1 MRRRIAFAWVV
12 GLAACGVAPGIT
24 WAQLD
29 ANDSAN
35 KPAEIEP
42 LSGSSLLLDLAFAGQ
57 RMVAVGERGHVML
70 SDDQGASWRQAKSV
84 PTRVLLTAVFFVDS
98 EYGWAVGHDET
109 ILNTADGGETWTRSH
124 FAPEAQQPLLDLWF
138 ANRVSGI
145 AVGAYGAYFT
155 TNDGGRHWSSAKFS
169 PPQPPAANA
178 DDVPQDYHLNRIV
191 GVGNRLYV
199 AAEGGKLYR
208 SDDRGATWRMLPS
221 PYDGSFFGL
230 VPIRGDGLLAF
241 GLRGHLFRSAD
252 AGETWTALESHTT
265 AMLTDG
271 IAINDLRVVIA
282 GLAGVL
288 LISADAGETFKL
300 AQQDDRKGIS
310 ALLPG
315 PAGTIVV
322 AGEGGVRSIRVDS
335 GS

>member
-1 MRRRIAFAWVV
+1 AVV
-12 GLAACGVAPGIT
+12 ATLAACAIAPRVT

-29 ANDSAN
+29 PNDMAN
-35 KPAEIEP
+35 KPAEIAP
-42 LSGSSLLLDLAFAGQ
+42 LAATSLLLDLAFAGD
-57 RMVAVGERGHVML
+57 RLVAVGERGHVLL
-70 SDDQGASWRQAKSV
+70 SDDHGATWRQAKAV
-84 PTRVLLTAVFFVDS
+84 PTRAMLTAVFFVDAQ
-98 EYGWAVGHDET
+98 YGWAVGHDET
-109 ILNTADGGETWTRSH
+109 ILNTVDGGETWTRSH

-169 PPQPPAANA
+169 PPPASTADQEPP
-178 DDVPQDYHLNRIV
+178 PDYHLNRIV

-221 PYDGSFFGL
+221 PYEGSFFGL
-230 VPIRGDGLLAF
+230 VPIRGEGLLAF

-252 AGETWTALESHTT
+252 AGETWHELESHTT

-271 IAINDLRVVIA
+271 VAVNDLRVVIG
-282 GLAGVL
+282 GLSGVL
-288 LISADAGETFKL
+288 LVSADAGETFKL
-300 AQQDDRKGIS
+300 TQQDDRKGMA

-315 PAGTIVV
+315 PAGTVVV
-322 AGEGGVRSIRVDS
+322 AGEGGVRTIRVGE